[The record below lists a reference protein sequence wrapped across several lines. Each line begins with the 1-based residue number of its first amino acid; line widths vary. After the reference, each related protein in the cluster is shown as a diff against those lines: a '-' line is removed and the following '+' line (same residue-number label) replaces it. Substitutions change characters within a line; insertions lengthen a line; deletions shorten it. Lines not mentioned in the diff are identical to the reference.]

1 MSVSTFLG
9 IQTALRGLMAQQRA
23 LDTAGHN
30 VANANTVGY
39 SRQEAVMTPATAQ
52 TLPSGSAVAGGI
64 MQLGTGVD
72 VSAYRRI
79 RDTFLD
85 LQYRAQ
91 NMNLGDNATKSRV
104 LEGAELALAE
114 PGDNGLSTMMNK
126 LWSAWSDVAN
136 APESVPAREALV
148 QQAGL
153 VADAFQ
159 RLDSDFQS
167 VGSQAAQEYASLA
180 GAGGEVAN
188 TATEIAQLNA
198 TIKGVVSAGGQP
210 NDLLDRRDALLDKLS
225 NLGQVSITDLGGGAI
240 SVSFGDAAVPLVNDT
255 TVTWP
260 QALTSPGGRLGALID
275 MASPTGTIA
284 SYRSDLNAVA
294 KQLAD
299 SINALHNPG
308 GTGTNFFSYTAG
320 SEASTLAV
328 AVTPAGVRTSST
340 PAAGGNDIAR
350 AIAALRGGAA
360 DTGYTSLVSRIG
372 SEVGDA
378 RRQESTS
385 QVLVD
390 STEDRRQS
398 TSGVSLDE
406 EMTNIMRFQRAYQAS
421 ARALS
426 VMDEMLDV
434 LVNRTGR
441 VGL

>member
-39 SRQEAVMTPATAQ
+39 SRQEAVMTPASPQ

-79 RDTFLD
+79 RDGFLD

-91 NMNLGDNATKSRV
+91 NMNLGDNAAKGRV

-114 PGDNGLSTMMNK
+114 PGDNGLATMMGK
-126 LWSAWSDVAN
+126 LWNAWSDVAN

-148 QQAGL
+148 QQANL
-153 VADAFQ
+153 VASALQ
-159 RLDSDFQS
+159 RLDADFQA
-167 VGSQAAQEYASLA
+167 VGAQASAEYTSLA

-188 TATEIAQLNA
+188 LATEIVQLNA
-198 TIKGVVSAGGQP
+198 TIKGVVGSGGQP

-225 NLGQVSITDLGGGAI
+225 SLAQVSVTDLGGGAI
-240 SVSFGDAAVPLVNDT
+240 SVSFGDAALPLVNDT
-255 TVTWP
+255 TINWP
-260 QALTSPGGRLGALID
+260 QALTSPGGRLGALLTI
-275 MASPTGTIA
+275 AGPTGTIA

-328 AVTPAGVRTSST
+328 VVTPAGVRTSST
-340 PAAGGNDIAR
+340 GAPGGNDIAL

-360 DTGYTSLVSRIG
+360 ENGYNSLVSRIG

-426 VMDEMLDV
+426 TMDEMLDV
-434 LVNRTGR
+434 LINRTGR

>member
-1 MSVSTFLG
+1 VS
-9 IQTALRGLMAQQRA
+9 
-23 LDTAGHN
+23 
-30 VANANTVGY
+30 NANTEGY
-39 SRQEAVMTPATAQ
+39 SRQEAVMTAATAQ
-52 TLPSGSAVAGGI
+52 TLPSGSAVSGGI

-72 VSAYRRI
+72 VSAYTRV
-79 RDTFLD
+79 RDAFLD

-91 NMNLGDNATKSRV
+91 NMNLGENEAKSRV

-114 PGDNGLSTMMNK
+114 PGDNGLNAMMNK

-136 APESVPAREALV
+136 APESVPARQALV
-148 QQAGL
+148 EQAGL
-153 VADAFQ
+153 VANAFQ

-167 VGSQAAQEYASLA
+167 VATQASQEYASLA
-180 GAGGEVAN
+180 GPGGDVAN

-198 TIKGVVSAGGQP
+198 TIKGVVGAGGQP

-225 NLGQVSITDLGGGAI
+225 GMAQVSVTDLGGGAI
-240 SVSFGDAAVPLVNDT
+240 RVNFGDAAQPLVDDT
-255 TVTWP
+255 TVNWP
-260 QALTSPGGRLGALID
+260 QTLTAPQGRLGALLD

-284 SYRSDLNAVA
+284 SYRSDLNAAA
-294 KQLAD
+294 KSLAD

-308 GTGTNFFSYTAG
+308 GTGTNFFTYTAG
-320 SEASTLAV
+320 SEAATLAV

-340 PAAGGNDIAR
+340 GASGGNDVAR
-350 AIAALRGGAA
+350 AIASLRGGAA
-360 DTGYTSLVSRIG
+360 DSAYTSLVSRIG

-378 RRQESTS
+378 NRQQSTS

-390 STEDRRQS
+390 STQDRRQS

-426 VMDEMLDV
+426 TMDEMLDT
-434 LVNRTGR
+434 LINRTGR